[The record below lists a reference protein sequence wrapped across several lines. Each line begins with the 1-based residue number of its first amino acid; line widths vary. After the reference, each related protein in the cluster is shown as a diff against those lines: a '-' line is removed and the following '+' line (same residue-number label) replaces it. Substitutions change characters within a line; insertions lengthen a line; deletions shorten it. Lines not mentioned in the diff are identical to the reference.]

1 MAEIGPRFSVSNLLD
16 SCPPPAHTSP
26 VPVTAQEMR
35 DFAADCL
42 RWADDAKNAS
52 QRELMIRMAQSWLAT
67 AAALERREDVLPDLR
82 GKLD

>member
-1 MAEIGPRFSVSNLLD
+1 
-16 SCPPPAHTSP
+16 
-26 VPVTAQEMR
+26 MR

-52 QRELMIRMAQSWLAT
+52 QRALLIRMAQSWLAT
-67 AAALERREDVLPDLR
+67 AAALERHEDVLPDLR